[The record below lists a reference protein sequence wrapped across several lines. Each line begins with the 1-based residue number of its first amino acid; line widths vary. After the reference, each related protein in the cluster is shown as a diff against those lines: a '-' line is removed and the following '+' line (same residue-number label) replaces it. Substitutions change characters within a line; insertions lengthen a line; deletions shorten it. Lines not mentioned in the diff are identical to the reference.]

1 MKAEYITP
9 AITVFKEDGTPDFD
23 GLKKL
28 YDHLITGGIS
38 GILVL
43 GSIGEFFAMSKEDKK
58 DIIRF
63 AVDVIKG
70 RVKILIGTNSMI
82 PGETVEL
89 SKYAVECGADGAVI
103 IPPYYFTLTD
113 DSIYE
118 FYAEIAREVQG
129 DIYIYNFPDRTGYD
143 ISPQVMLRLARDF
156 KNIVGCKDTIPGVA
170 HTREIIKI
178 VKSEI
183 PDFKV
188 YSGFD
193 DNFAYNI
200 LSGGDGCIGGLSNV
214 IPGFFKE
221 WMDAFGENNLLKISE
236 MQQSVNKMMNIYDVG
251 VPFVPYIKNA
261 MKGMGIIDCDKVTF
275 PLPQAKD
282 EDSKKLMEILDV
294 LDGK

>member
-28 YDHLITGGIS
+28 YDHLITEGIS

-89 SKYAVECGADGAVI
+89 SKYAFECGADGAVI

-113 DSIYE
+113 ESIYE

-188 YSGFD
+188 YSGFEYSVRWGRLYRRSLQCD
-193 DNFAYNI
+193 
-200 LSGGDGCIGGLSNV
+200 SR
-214 IPGFFKE
+214 FF
-221 WMDAFGENNLLKISE
+221 
-236 MQQSVNKMMNIYDVG
+236 
-251 VPFVPYIKNA
+251 
-261 MKGMGIIDCDKVTF
+261 
-275 PLPQAKD
+275 
-282 EDSKKLMEILDV
+282 
-294 LDGK
+294 